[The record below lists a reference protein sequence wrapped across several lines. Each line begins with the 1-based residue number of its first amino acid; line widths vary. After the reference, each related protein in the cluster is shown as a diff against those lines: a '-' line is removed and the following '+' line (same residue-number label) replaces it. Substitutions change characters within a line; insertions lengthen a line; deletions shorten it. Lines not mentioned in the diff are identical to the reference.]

1 VEHTKRCI
9 DVVLSLLLLVVLSP
23 ILLAAALLIKVD
35 SRGSVLFR
43 QVRIGKDFR
52 PFSILKFRTMR
63 SQLEGCAITARG
75 DRRVTRV
82 GRWLRASKI
91 DELPQLVNVLR
102 GDMSIVGPRPEIP
115 EFVDL
120 FRDRYQRILQ
130 VRPGI
135 TDPAS
140 IAFRNEEEILS
151 SSSDPLRTYREEI
164 LPAKLEL
171 SEKYLRERTLRA
183 DIAALA
189 RTAAALFSHSR
200 PT

>member
-1 VEHTKRCI
+1 MEHTKRGI
-9 DVVLSLLLLVVLSP
+9 DVVLSLFLLVVLSP
-23 ILLAAALLIKVD
+23 ILLAAALVIKLD
-35 SRGSVLFR
+35 SRGTVLFR
-43 QVRIGKDFR
+43 QVRIGRNFR

-63 SQLEGCAITARG
+63 SQLEGSAITARG

-140 IAFRNEEEILS
+140 IAFRNEEEILG

>member
-1 VEHTKRCI
+1 VEHTKRGI
-9 DVVLSLLLLVVLSP
+9 DVVLSLFLLVVLSP
-23 ILLAAALLIKVD
+23 ILLAAALVIKLD
-35 SRGSVLFR
+35 SRGTVLFR
-43 QVRIGKDFR
+43 QVRIGRNFR

-63 SQLEGCAITARG
+63 SQLEGSAITARG

-140 IAFRNEEEILS
+140 IAFRNEEEILG